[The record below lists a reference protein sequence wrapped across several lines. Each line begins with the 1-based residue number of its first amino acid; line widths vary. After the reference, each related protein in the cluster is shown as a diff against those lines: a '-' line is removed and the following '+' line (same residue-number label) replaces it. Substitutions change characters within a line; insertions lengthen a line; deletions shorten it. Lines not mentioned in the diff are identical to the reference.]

1 MNDQLK
7 AILEVLIFLSQE
19 PLTLDK
25 IKEVLGEVPE
35 EELQASLVALQADFN
50 QESHGI
56 EIIQSAGGYLLP
68 RNQSTTN
75 GLEDYY
81 K

>member
-19 PLTLDK
+19 PLTLDR

-35 EELQASLVALQADFN
+35 EELQTALAALQADFN
-50 QESHGI
+50 QEAA
-56 EIIQSAGGYLLP
+56 E
-68 RNQSTTN
+68 
-75 GLEDYY
+75 
-81 K
+81 